1 MTNNH
6 TRAERAGAAL
16 DHYRRLAPGLD
27 PAERVTD
34 LVADIGHFCTAH
46 DLTFLYLL
54 ERGIAHWRLEMT
66 DPESLEPFADVTLNI
81 NESKPQ

>member
-1 MTNNH
+1 MTDNH
-6 TRAERAGAAL
+6 NRAERAGATL
-16 DHYRRLAPGLD
+16 DHYGRSAPGLD

-46 DLTFLYLL
+46 DLAFLYLL

-66 DPESLEPFADVTLNI
+66 GPQSPEPPPDVTPTI
-81 NESKPQ
+81 NESNPQ